1 MNLPCLYIL
10 YVSAAMQHSDKI
22 AHISFLNGPEIDQIQ
37 WCFSDKNIRF
47 EANMTLYNERRFP
60 SLCGPRC
67 DRTCDMYV
75 ILTDKVRR
83 VRYACVILP

>member
-10 YVSAAMQHSDKI
+10 YVSPAMQHSDKI

-47 EANMTLYNERRFP
+47 EANIVQWASIPEPLRSKGRPYVRYV
-60 SLCGPRC
+60 RC
-67 DRTCDMYV
+67 FS
-75 ILTDKVRR
+75 DKVRR